1 MGISN
6 FQIPRVYPITDARI
20 SGISHVEQVRRLIA
34 GGATLIQLREKH
46 ASPREFLDAALNA
59 VAVARENNVKIIIND
74 RVDIAL
80 VAEADGVHLGQDDM
94 PPEWARE
101 VLGSNAIIGFSTHS
115 VEQAQRAS
123 EMPIDYLA
131 IGPVFQTSTKAD
143 PDPVIGLEGVSAVR
157 ASVGSLPL
165 VAIGGITA
173 SSALSVVAAG
183 SDSVAMISSVI
194 GQPDAITETMNGLLR
209 QLKLQ
214 TLFGEVKN

>member
-209 QLKLQ
+209 QL
-214 TLFGEVKN
+214 

>member
-94 PPEWARE
+94 PPERARE